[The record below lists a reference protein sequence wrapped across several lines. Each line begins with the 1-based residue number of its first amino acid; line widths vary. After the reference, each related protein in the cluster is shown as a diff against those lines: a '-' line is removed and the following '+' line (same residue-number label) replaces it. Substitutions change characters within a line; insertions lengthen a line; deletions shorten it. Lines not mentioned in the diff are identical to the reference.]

1 MNNDFQNMLT
11 SMLEEYENGGDVN
24 TVIENSCKKYAV
36 SQEVCDKIQQ
46 VNALLD
52 AFAQKAES
60 LQQTKEKG
68 GNRRQWMEDEIERIV
83 DGRSEEE
90 KAMLLTEMSKIE
102 EDSFENASESL
113 VNKK

>member
-1 MNNDFQNMLT
+1 MNNEFQNMLT

-52 AFAQKAES
+52 AFVEKAES
-60 LQQTKEKG
+60 LQQAKKEG
-68 GNRRQWMEDEIERIV
+68 GNRRQWMEDEIELIA

-90 KAMLLTEMSKIE
+90 KALLLTEISKIE
-102 EDSFENASESL
+102 EDSFESASAFL